1 MKSFSKALLVAL
13 ALTLPTVCFSADTG
27 ANTEKAAAGK
37 ATKISDIYKN
47 KDSLDKKQVT
57 VKGKV
62 VKVSAGIMD
71 RNWIHLQDGSGKAA
85 SKDNDLTVTTS
96 KELPAVGQTVTIT
109 GTLTKNKDFGSGYFY
124 SVIVEGATIK

>member
-1 MKSFSKALLVAL
+1 MKSFSKALLIVLAL
-13 ALTLPTVCFSADTG
+13 ALPTVCFGADTS
-27 ANTEKAAAGK
+27 AASGK

-62 VKVSAGIMD
+62 VKVASGIMN
-71 RNWIHLQDGSGKAA
+71 RNWIHIQDGSGKAA

-96 KELPAVGQTVTIT
+96 KDLPNVGQTVTIT
-109 GTLTKNKDFGSGYFY
+109 GTLAKNKDFGSGYFY
-124 SVIVEGATIK
+124 TVILEGATVK